1 MENRTREIYKDDFAD
16 YLLCLS
22 LDVGEGMLKNGA
34 DVGRVEDTIERIC
47 FAYGAAH
54 VEVFSIVSMI
64 IAAIRMP
71 DGTYSSQLRRVR
83 QTGNNLNML
92 EQLNALSRKICRET
106 PPLDEFDAKL
116 HELKRQKMYPN
127 IFGIFASAVGT
138 AAFCLLFG
146 GGIIEAAITFLVG
159 AAISALNQYSPKRLN
174 AMARTVIGA
183 FVASALAAVAS
194 MIISG
199 LNVDSIIIGAIML
212 LVPGLLFG
220 TAMRDLLTGDLLA
233 GMMKTLHAFL
243 QTLMIGFGYMLLYA
257 ILGERINAHA
267 IANADPNVLLQFVG
281 AVVATLAFG
290 IAFKVNKRHLLS
302 VTVCGTLTFAVYF
315 AIEMLLGGSLF
326 WAAFASSVFAALF
339 SEIVA
344 RTYKTPSIVILTP
357 GIISIVPGG
366 FLYRTVRDFVQGAHE
381 SGFEQ
386 LTSGA
391 MIALG
396 IAGGVVAVSVIFGII
411 TDHHK
416 SKSGKIHKNV
426 NEYRQKAS
434 KH

>member
-1 MENRTREIYKDDFAD
+1 MEKRTREIYKDDFAD

-83 QTGNNLNML
+83 QTANNLNML
-92 EQLNALSRKICRET
+92 EELNALSRRICRET
-106 PPLDEFDAKL
+106 PPLDEFDNML
-116 HELKRQKMYPN
+116 HELKRRKIYPN
-127 IFGIFASAVGT
+127 LVGILASAVGT

-146 GGIIEAAITFLVG
+146 GGIVEAAITFLIG
-159 AAISALNQYSPKRLN
+159 AAISAFNQYAPKRLN
-174 AMARTVIGA
+174 AMARTVIAA
-183 FVASALAAVAS
+183 FLASALAAVAS
-194 MIISG
+194 MIIPG

-212 LVPGLLFG
+212 LVPGLIFG

-257 ILGERINAHA
+257 IIGDRISVNAA
-267 IANADPNVLLQFVG
+267 AGADPNVLLQFIG
-281 AVVATLAFG
+281 AIVATLAFG
-290 IAFKVNKRHLLS
+290 VAFKVNKRHLIS
-302 VTVCGTLTFAVYF
+302 VTLCGALTFVVYF
-315 AIEMLLGGSLF
+315 AVEILIGGSLF
-326 WAAFASSVFAALF
+326 WAAFASSAIAALF
-339 SEIVA
+339 SEIIA
-344 RTYKTPSIVILTP
+344 RAYKTPSVVILTP

-366 FLYRTVRDFVQGAHE
+366 FLYRTVRDFVQGSHE
-381 SGFEQ
+381 SGFDQ

-396 IAGGVVAVSVIFGII
+396 IAGGVVAISVIFGII
-411 TDHHK
+411 NDRRVARMK
-416 SKSGKIHKNV
+416 RKQ
-426 NEYRQKAS
+426 QKC
-434 KH
+434 K